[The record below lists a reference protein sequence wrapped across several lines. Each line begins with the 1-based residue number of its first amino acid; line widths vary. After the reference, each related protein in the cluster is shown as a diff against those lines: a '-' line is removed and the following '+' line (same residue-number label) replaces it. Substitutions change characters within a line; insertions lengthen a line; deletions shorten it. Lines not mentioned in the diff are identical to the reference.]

1 MAWTIFRKM
10 SIFLVYLNAIYASL
24 LPNETAFIPD
34 LDELLESTVNGG
46 TKVWNTL
53 VEVDSGDGTLRNAFR
68 GEFKL
73 L

>member
-1 MAWTIFRKM
+1 M
-10 SIFLVYLNAIYASL
+10 SIFLVYLPAIHASL
-24 LPNETAFIPD
+24 LPNDTPFIPD

-53 VEVDSGDGTLRNAFR
+53 VEVDSSDSTLRNAFR